1 MYMVENV
8 RRYELRFEVE
18 WPKRWR
24 EIDRLNLKKIR
35 SDSES
40 ITNTNARQIQMRSS
54 MHMISAFLVASWKKY
69 GELPFQP
76 HKA

>member
-1 MYMVENV
+1 MFDVMSYVLKLND
-8 RRYELRFEVE
+8 LNAGA
-18 WPKRWR
+18 K
-24 EIDRLNLKKIR
+24 INRLNLKKIR

-69 GELPFQP
+69 GELPSQP

>member
-24 EIDRLNLKKIR
+24 EINRLNLENKQEYHKYKCTANTNVFLNAYDLCIPCCKLEKIR
-35 SDSES
+35 Q
-40 ITNTNARQIQMRSS
+40 ITF
-54 MHMISAFLVASWKKY
+54 SAS
-69 GELPFQP
+69 
-76 HKA
+76 